1 MVTLKDIAERAGVS
15 TATVSYV
22 LNNKGNVS
30 EETRRRVLSIL
41 NELEYKPNQ
50 IAKSLKTRKT
60 STVGVIVED
69 ITVFNAPEIVDGIN
83 EYAEE
88 HRFSIILTNLR
99 LYKRIGNNFSDV
111 EKYKSL
117 ITNALDSL
125 LSKQVDGIIYIG
137 VHPRDVTGL
146 IPQIDKPLVYT
157 YCFANSS
164 YSVNYDDELASFEAT
179 SYLIEK
185 GHRRIA
191 LISGLIDSIPA
202 HKRFNGYHD
211 AIMKYQLPFDPLYV
225 KTGDWSYE
233 SGYKMAKDLLSQK
246 IPPTAILAMNDLMA
260 GGVLEACRELKI
272 RVPEDI
278 SVVGFDNRECSMYYT
293 PRLTTMDLP
302 LREMGSISMEK
313 ILRLLSD
320 GGELVELNTKLK
332 CRLIER
338 ESVSSIPSNLK

>member
-30 EETRRRVLSIL
+30 EETRQRILNIL

-50 IAKSLKTRKT
+50 IAKSLKMRKT
-60 STVGVIVED
+60 STVGVIAED
-69 ITVFNAPEIVDGIN
+69 ITVFNAPEIIDGIN

-88 HRFSIILTNLR
+88 HGFSILLTNLR
-99 LYKRIGNNFSDV
+99 LYKRVGNNFSDT
-111 EKYKSL
+111 EKYKPL

-137 VHPRDVTGL
+137 IHPRDVTGL
-146 IPQIDKPLVYT
+146 IRQIDKPLVYT
-157 YCFANSS
+157 YCFANSG

-185 GHRRIA
+185 GHKRIA

-202 HKRFNGYHD
+202 HKRFNGYHN
-211 AIMKYQLPFDPLYV
+211 ALMKHQLAFDPLYV

-233 SGYKMAKDLLSQK
+233 SGYKMAKDLLLQK
-246 IPPTAILAMNDLMA
+246 VPPTAILAMNDLMA
-260 GGVLEACRELKI
+260 GGVLEACRELKV
-272 RVPEDI
+272 RVPEDV
-278 SVVGFDNRECSMYYT
+278 SVIGFDNRECSMYYT
-293 PRLTTMDLP
+293 PKLTTMDLP
-302 LREMGSISMEK
+302 LREMGYLSMEK
-313 ILRLLSD
+313 ILGLLDNKGQS
-320 GGELVELNTKLK
+320 LELNTKLK
-332 CRLIER
+332 CKLIER
-338 ESVSSIPSNLK
+338 ESVSVNLC